1 MNTNS
6 RTHKS
11 RGVSLPLEVD
21 ERVEKLLE
29 QLRPKV
35 KGFSHYIQLLVDWDL
50 KRKKPE
56 EKEGDDLPFEETQL
70 ELVGFSE

>member
-1 MNTNS
+1 MD
-6 RTHKS
+6 
-11 RGVSLPLEVD
+11 VD
-21 ERVEKLLE
+21 ERVSKRLE

-50 KRKKPE
+50 RRERPEKKT
-56 EKEGDDLPFEETQL
+56 GDDLPFKTAQL

>member
-1 MNTNS
+1 
-6 RTHKS
+6 
-11 RGVSLPLEVD
+11 VD
-21 ERVEKLLE
+21 ERVEKRLE